1 MPDPNLTHSFAATF
15 VDELARAGL
24 DTVCLAP
31 GSRSTPLAVA
41 FARHPAIRHLVH
53 LDERS
58 ASFFALGRARATG
71 RPVAI
76 LCTSGTAAAEFH
88 PAVVEADLARV
99 PLLVLTADRP
109 PELQGVGANQVI
121 DQVGLYGSAAR
132 AFFDPGPPADLGDGG
147 RAWRRLAGRALAA
160 TQGPPPGPVHV
171 NLAFREP
178 LLPPPGERVEA
189 LAPQGPP
196 VVVAR
201 PHQLPRDADLDRLAG
216 RLRSARRP
224 LIVAG
229 EGSAEDLDAA
239 AGPLGAA
246 VDALARAGGAPVL
259 AEPSSGLRR
268 RGATNLVPAADAL
281 LRGGFGAGHRPDL
294 VVRLGAAPT
303 SKAVNALLADSGAF
317 QVVLDAG
324 HGWRDPDLVAAEFWR
339 TDPAVT
345 LAALAERCQGA
356 ADREWTEAWLRAD
369 RSAWEAMDRLL
380 DETALHEG
388 HVVRALA
395 RGLTAP
401 GTPPVPVFVGSSLPI
416 RDVDTFWPPTEGVRL
431 LGNRG
436 ASGIDGLVSSG
447 LGVAGAAGGRA
458 VILLGDLS
466 LYHDMNGLWAIRRHG
481 LRPLLL
487 VLDNNGGGI
496 FETLPQSRHVD
507 VFEELFGTPLDLRLE
522 DVAALYG
529 IPVRVAEEPEPLAAE
544 LEAGLAGD
552 EPLMLIARFPRRRSA
567 ALHEELWRA
576 VGAAVLRDGPDGAP
590 RGPKTPE

>member
-24 DTVCLAP
+24 ETVCLAP

-41 FARHPAIRHLVH
+41 FARHPAIRHLIH

-71 RPVAI
+71 RPVAL

-88 PAVVEADLARV
+88 PAVIEADLARV

-121 DQVGLYGSAAR
+121 DQVGLYGSAVR
-132 AFFDPGPPADLGDGG
+132 AFFDPGPPEELADGG
-147 RAWRRLAGRALAA
+147 RAWRRLAGRALVA
-160 TQGPPPGPVHV
+160 TQGPPSGPVHV

-189 LAPQGPP
+189 LLAQGPP
-196 VVVAR
+196 LVVAR
-201 PHQLPRDADLDRLAG
+201 PREVPRDADLERLAG
-216 RLRSARRP
+216 RMAIARRP

-229 EGSAEDLDAA
+229 EVTADELEAA
-239 AGPLGAA
+239 AGPLGEA
-246 VDALARAGGAPVL
+246 VDALAGASGAPVV

-268 RGATNLVPAADAL
+268 RGGVNVVPGADAL
-281 LRGGFGAGHRPDL
+281 LRAGFGITHVPDL
-294 VVRLGAAPT
+294 VVRVGAAPT
-303 SKAVNALLADSGAF
+303 SKELNAMLARSGAF
-317 QVVLDAG
+317 QVVLDPG
-324 HGWRDPDLVAAEFWR
+324 HGWRDPDLAAAEFWR
-339 TDPAVT
+339 TDPTAT
-345 LAALAERCQGA
+345 LAALAGRCTQA
-356 ADREWTEAWLRAD
+356 ADPGWTAAWLRAD
-369 RSAWEAMDRLL
+369 RCAQETLDRLL
-380 DETALHEG
+380 EETALHEG

-395 RGLTAP
+395 VALSAP
-401 GTPPVPVFVGSSLPI
+401 GVARLPVFVGSSLPI
-416 RDVDTFWPPTEGVRL
+416 RDVDTFWPATDGLRL

-447 LGVAGAAGGRA
+447 LGVADAAGGRA
-458 VILLGDLS
+458 VLLLGDLS

-481 LRPLLL
+481 LRPLLV

-496 FETLPQSRHVD
+496 FETLPQARHAD

-522 DVAALYG
+522 DVATLYG
-529 IPVRVAEEPEPLAAE
+529 IAVRIVERPDQVAPELSAALAR
-544 LEAGLAGD
+544 D

-576 VGAAVLRDGPDGAP
+576 VAAAI
-590 RGPKTPE
+590 

>member
-24 DTVCLAP
+24 ETVCLAP

-41 FARHPAIRHLVH
+41 FARHPEIRHLVH

-71 RPVAI
+71 RPVAL

-88 PAVVEADLARV
+88 PAVIEADLARV

-121 DQVGLYGSAAR
+121 DQVGLYGSAVR
-132 AFFDPGPPADLGDGG
+132 AFLDPGPPEELADGG
-147 RAWRRLAGRALAA
+147 RAWRRLAGRALVA
-160 TQGPPPGPVHV
+160 TQGPSPGPVHV

-189 LAPQGPP
+189 LAARRPP

-201 PHQLPRDADLDRLAG
+201 PREVPRDADLERLAG
-216 RLRSARRP
+216 RVAIAQRP

-229 EGSAEDLDAA
+229 EVTADELEAA
-239 AGPLGAA
+239 AGALGDA
-246 VDALARAGGAPVL
+246 VDALARASGAPVI

-268 RGATNLVPAADAL
+268 RGGVHLVPGADAL
-281 LRGGFGAGHRPDL
+281 LRAGFGVAHVPDL
-294 VVRLGAAPT
+294 VVRIGAAPT
-303 SKAVNALLADSGAF
+303 SKELNAVLARSGAF
-317 QVVLDAG
+317 QVVLDPG
-324 HGWRDPDLVAAEFWR
+324 QGWRDPDLAAAEFWR
-339 TDPAVT
+339 TDPTTT
-345 LAALAERCQGA
+345 LAALADRCTHA
-356 ADREWTEAWLRAD
+356 ADPRWTAAWLRAD
-369 RSAWEAMDRLL
+369 RCAQETLDRLL

-395 RGLTAP
+395 AALSAP
-401 GTPPVPVFVGSSLPI
+401 GGARLPVFVGSSLPI
-416 RDVDTFWPPTEGVRL
+416 RDVDTFWPAADGIRL

-447 LGVAGAAGGRA
+447 LGVADAAGGRA
-458 VILLGDLS
+458 VLLLGDLS

-481 LRPLLL
+481 LRPLLV

-496 FETLPQSRHVD
+496 FETLPQARHED

-522 DVAALYG
+522 DVATLYG
-529 IPVRVAEEPEPLAAE
+529 IAVRVVEQPDQVAPELDAALAR
-544 LEAGLAGD
+544 D

-576 VGAAVLRDGPDGAP
+576 VAAAI
-590 RGPKTPE
+590 

>member
-24 DTVCLAP
+24 ETVCLAP

-71 RPVAI
+71 RPVAL

-88 PAVVEADLARV
+88 PAVIEADLARV

-121 DQVGLYGSAAR
+121 DQVGLYGGAVR
-132 AFFDPGPPADLGDGG
+132 AFLDPGPPQDLADGG
-147 RAWRRLAGRALAA
+147 RAWRRLAGRALVAA
-160 TQGPPPGPVHV
+160 QGPPPGPVHV

-178 LLPPPGERVEA
+178 LLPAPGERVEA
-189 LAPQGPP
+189 LAAQAPP
-196 VVVAR
+196 VLAAR
-201 PHQLPRDADLDRLAG
+201 ARALPAEADLDRLAG
-216 RLRSARRP
+216 RLALARRP

-229 EGSAEDLDAA
+229 EVTAEDLEAA
-239 AGPLGAA
+239 AGPLGDAL
-246 VDALARAGGAPVL
+246 DALASASGAPVI

-268 RGATNLVPAADAL
+268 QGGVNLVAGADAL
-281 LRGGFGAGHRPDL
+281 LRAGFGTGHAPDL
-294 VVRLGAAPT
+294 VVRVGAAPT
-303 SKAVNALLADSGAF
+303 SKELNALLARSGAF
-317 QVVLDAG
+317 QAVLDPG
-324 HGWRDPDLVAAEFWR
+324 YGWRDPDLVASEFWR
-339 TDPAVT
+339 TDPAAT
-345 LAALAERCQGA
+345 LAALAGRCPA
-356 ADREWTEAWLRAD
+356 PVNPDWTATWLRAEG
-369 RSAWEAMDRLL
+369 SAQQTLDRLL
-380 DETALHEG
+380 AETALHEG

-395 RGLTAP
+395 AALSAP
-401 GTPPVPVFVGSSLPI
+401 GVAPLPVFVGSSLPV
-416 RDVDTFWPPTEGVRL
+416 RDVDTFWPPTDGVRL

-447 LGVAGAAGGRA
+447 LGVADAAGGRA
-458 VILLGDLS
+458 VLLLGDLS
-466 LYHDMNGLWAIRRHG
+466 LYHDMNGLWAIRRHA
-481 LRPLLL
+481 LRPLLV

-522 DVAALYG
+522 DVATLYG
-529 IPVRVAEEPEPLAAE
+529 ITVRVVEEPDQVAPELSAALACE
-544 LEAGLAGD
+544 

-567 ALHEELWRA
+567 ALHEELWSA
-576 VGAAVLRDGPDGAP
+576 VAAALAETSDGTPP
-590 RGPKTPE
+590 GPGPPA

>member
-1 MPDPNLTHSFAATF
+1 MPDPNVTHSFAATF

-41 FARHPAIRHLVH
+41 FARHAGIRQLVH

-71 RPVAI
+71 RAVAV

-88 PAVVEADLARV
+88 PAVVEGDLARV

-109 PELQGVGANQVI
+109 PELQRVGANQVI
-121 DQVGLYGSAAR
+121 DQVGLYGSAVR
-132 AFFDPGPPADLGDGG
+132 AFFDPGPPDAAADGG

-178 LLPPPGERVEA
+178 LLPAPGERVEP
-189 LAPQGPP
+189 LPPQGPP
-196 VVVAR
+196 LVVAR
-201 PHQLPRDADLDRLAG
+201 PRELPRAADLDRLAE
-216 RLRSARRP
+216 RVAAARRP

-229 EGSAEDLDAA
+229 ELTAEEVRAA

-246 VDALARAGGAPVL
+246 VDALAWRSGAPVI

-268 RGATNLVPAADAL
+268 RGGVNLVPAADAL
-281 LRGGFGAGHRPDL
+281 VRAGFGVDHRPDV

-303 SKAVNALLADSGAF
+303 SKSLNALFTGSGAF
-317 QVVLDAG
+317 QVVLDPG
-324 HGWRDPDLVAAEFWR
+324 HGWRDPDLVAGEFWR

-345 LAALAERCQGA
+345 VAALAERCRA
-356 ADREWTEAWLRAD
+356 PVDPDWAAAWVDADRCARQTL
-369 RSAWEAMDRLL
+369 SRLL

-395 RGLTAP
+395 TALTAP
-401 GTPPVPVFVGSSLPI
+401 GVAPAPVFVGSSLPI
-416 RDVDTFWPPTEGVRL
+416 RDVDTFWPATEGIQL

-447 LGVAGAAGGRA
+447 LGVADAAGGRA
-458 VILLGDLS
+458 VILVGDLS

-481 LRPLLL
+481 LVPFLV

-496 FETLPQSRHVD
+496 FETLPQSRHED

-529 IPVRVAEEPEPLAAE
+529 VPVRVVEEPEALTTE
-544 LEAGLAGD
+544 LDAGLARD
-552 EPLMLIARFPRRRSA
+552 DPLMLIARFSRRRSA

-576 VGAAVLRDGPDGAP
+576 VAAAVL
-590 RGPKTPE
+590 